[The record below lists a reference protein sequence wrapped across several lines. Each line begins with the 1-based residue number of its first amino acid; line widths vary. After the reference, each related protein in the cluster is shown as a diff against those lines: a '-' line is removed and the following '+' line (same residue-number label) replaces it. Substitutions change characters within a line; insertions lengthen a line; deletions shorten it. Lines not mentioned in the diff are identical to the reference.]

1 MAVAPNL
8 MDKVIDYVS
17 FAFVY
22 NNNSNTMKISNSMLN
37 IISYPVKFESD
48 TVEDSST
55 EKEIQEIL
63 TLNMMDILL

>member
-1 MAVAPNL
+1 
-8 MDKVIDYVS
+8 
-17 FAFVY
+17 
-22 NNNSNTMKISNSMLN
+22 MKISNSMLN